1 LIINPCG
8 YLKIMSNNISNEE
21 LWNSV
26 LGELELNT
34 TKASFIT
41 WFQYVY
47 FMEFKNNLAFISV
60 PDAFTKEWIEN
71 KFLKNILKIL
81 RNQIPETKDIKI
93 IINST
98 NKPNPYFV
106 HIKNPKTAQ
115 KTEKPY
121 INQLGFPDFEINR
134 ETNLNPKYTFDNFI
148 IGSFNELAYAAAMSV
163 SKNLGRSYNP
173 LFIYGPSG
181 VGKTHLLQA
190 LGNEILKQ
198 NPKLKTHYIPSE
210 KFTSELINSLQ
221 NQEINKFKE
230 KYKQIDL
237 LIVDDIQFL
246 AGKEKTQEEFFYI
259 FKDLHEENKQIIL
272 SSDRSPKSINTLEDR
287 LRSRFEGGMIA
298 DIGFPDYETR
308 VAILKSKAKQQN
320 ISLPDDVLHYIASQ
334 YQKNI
339 RELEGALNSIN
350 ANTQL
355 NPSSLTIQ
363 NISKTLFNTIS
374 SPRKIIN
381 HKQIIHIVS
390 SFYDISEKE
399 LTDKSRKQDIV
410 KPRQIAMFLLRQELK
425 NSFPFIGQKLGGRD
439 HTTVIYACNKI
450 EKELE
455 KDPLLNEEINLI
467 KQRIY
472 S

>member
-1 LIINPCG
+1 MPH
-8 YLKIMSNNISNEE
+8 NEE
-21 LWNSV
+21 LWNLV
-26 LGELELNT
+26 LSELELNT

-47 FMEFKNNLAFISV
+47 LTDFKDNLAFISV

-81 RNQIPETKDIKI
+81 RNQVPEVKDIKI
-93 IINST
+93 AINPT

-106 HIKNPKTAQ
+106 HIKNPKFEQ
-115 KTEKPY
+115 KLEKPHA
-121 INQLGFPDFEINR
+121 NQLGLPDFEINK

-148 IGSFNELAYAAAMSV
+148 IGSFNELAHAAAISV
-163 SKNLGRSYNP
+163 SKNLGKSYNP
-173 LFIYGPSG
+173 LFVYGPSG

-190 LGNEILKQ
+190 VGNEILKQ
-198 NPKLKTHYIPSE
+198 NPKLKAYYIPSE
-210 KFTSELINSLQ
+210 KFTGELINSLQ

-230 KYKQIDL
+230 KYKRIDL

-272 SSDRSPKSINTLEDR
+272 SSDRPPKSINTLEDR
-287 LRSRFEGGMIA
+287 LISRFEGGMIA

-308 VAILKSKAKQQN
+308 IAILKSKAEQQN
-320 ISLPDDVLHYIASQ
+320 ISLPDDALHYIASQ

-339 RELEGALNSIN
+339 RELEGALNNISASI
-350 ANTQL
+350 QL

-363 NISKTLFNTIS
+363 NISKTLLNTIS

-381 HKQIIHIVS
+381 HKQIIQAVS
-390 SFYDISEKE
+390 GFYDISEKE
-399 LTDKSRKQDIV
+399 LLDKSRRQDIV

-425 NSFPFIGQKLGGRD
+425 SSFPFIGQKLGGRD
-439 HTTVIYACNKI
+439 HTTVIHACNKI
-450 EKELE
+450 EKGVE
-455 KDPLLNEEINLI
+455 KDILLNEEINLI